1 MQGSSQRCRVIT
13 IGLGS
18 AVIVGCSH
26 PGVKNILKAVEMF
39 GKPYAIIGGLH
50 DFREFDVLK
59 DLKLVCPAHC
69 TRYKSKIKLLYPE
82 KYVEGGVGKEIEI

>member
-26 PGVKNILKAVEMF
+26 LGVKNILKA
-39 GKPYAIIGGLH
+39 A
-50 DFREFDVLK
+50 DFDVLK
-59 DLKLVCPAHC
+59 DL
-69 TRYKSKIKLLYPE
+69 KLLYPE